1 MEVATNTAQR
11 RSRRVRI
18 MTAEPYKNK
27 EIKHLP
33 KLEPYER
40 WNILKAAAFNTY
52 NVASDFVSFDMVA
65 KGMSSWS
72 HFQKAGL
79 MIGDEAYAG
88 SRNFYALEDNARRVL
103 GVGRIV
109 PTHNGIGA
117 EKLLAVTMCKKGQLV
132 PTNRGRNE
140 GLVPAV
146 GGVLTDVTDARA
158 AAFGPP
164 SALGASLDLGR
175 LEKLLSDKSKVA
187 YVYLEACPDAWNGQ
201 PMAVENL
208 EKASAL
214 CRKAGVP
221 LALDASNAVAMAYW
235 NIKTGEAE
243 GGLLEVVR
251 RMTAAADVVLV
262 DASQD
267 CRSDVGGF
275 ISSANEELWERFRN
289 EVVLYEG
296 LHTYGGM
303 TGRAMEVFAVGIAEL
318 EETAYTEW
326 YMSQL
331 EQLHGMLAARGVP
344 STLGTRGVG
353 LEIGKFLPHLGAAD
367 HPKFVL
373 AASLY
378 LCGGIRPRIDG
389 GFAYHESRE
398 GSKVLNLELPRHAY
412 TRAHLEHI
420 ADVVAMVYENRAE
433 ISGLVLKNA
442 PEFIDEAV
450 FDAANHRLFV
460 TFPKPVTS
468 ARLFEP
474 YKIAI
479 FEPIKVTDKAD
490 REKAMA
496 AAGYNTFL
504 LESEDVYIDFLTDSG
519 TTAMSGYQWEGMTN
533 STDTPYSSR
542 HFADLVEEFQEILGF
557 EHIIPTHQGRAAEHI
572 MSQSMIK
579 PGQYVP
585 GNMYFTTTKAH
596 QEMAGGIFVDVIVD
610 EAHDPASDYPWKGN
624 IDLGKLQA
632 VVDKAG
638 PGGVAYVSF
647 EITVN
652 MAGGQPVSMENARDV
667 ARLCQKHGI
676 PVMWDATRCVEN
688 AQMIKLRDPAYA
700 NSTVEAILRELMS
713 YGDGCT
719 ISCKKDFMVNM
730 GGLLACNNDELA
742 HDFRRMLR
750 VWEGD
755 VTTGGLDP
763 KDIEALR
770 RGLLDSLDD
779 DYIAMRVEQTQRLG
793 RKLMEAGVPIVTPPG
808 THAIFLN
815 AKKFLPHIDQEE
827 YPAQALSAAIYIETG
842 VRTMERGNVSKGR
855 DPSGNNYKPALE
867 LVRLTIPRRV
877 YTDSH
882 FDFVVEGIKR
892 LYEKRDKISGLKFV
906 YEPHALRFFQGRFE
920 PLAPWKF

>member
-1 MEVATNTAQR
+1 ML
-11 RSRRVRI
+11 S
-18 MTAEPYKNK
+18 EPYKIK
-27 EIKHLP
+27 EVKTMSR
-33 KLEPYER
+33 LEPYER
-40 WNILKAAAFNTY
+40 WNILKNAGFNTY
-52 NVASDFVSFDMVA
+52 NVDSDFVSFDLVA

-88 SRNFYALEDNARRVL
+88 SRNFYALESNAQRVL
-103 GVGRIV
+103 GVGKLV

-117 EKLLAVTMCKKGQLV
+117 EKLLAVTMCQKGQLV
-132 PTNRGRNE
+132 PTNRGRSE

-146 GGVLTDVTDARA
+146 GGELCDITDKRA
-158 AAFGPP
+158 SSFGPP
-164 SALGASLDLGR
+164 SDFGASVDLAR
-175 LEKLLSDKSKVA
+175 LEKLLVDKEKVA
-187 YVYLEACPDAWNGQ
+187 YVHLEACPDAWNGQ
-201 PMAVENL
+201 PMAVDNL
-208 EKASAL
+208 EKCSAL

-221 LALDASNAVAMAYW
+221 LVLDASNAIAMAQW
-235 NIKTGEAE
+235 NLKAGKVK
-243 GGLLEVVR
+243 GKGLLEVVR
-251 RMTAAADVVLV
+251 QMTAAADIVIV

-275 ISSANEELWERFRN
+275 ISSQDDNLWEKFRN

-318 EETAYTEW
+318 EETALADWYT
-326 YMSQL
+326 SQI
-331 EQLHGMLAARGVP
+331 EQLYNLLNVRKVP
-344 STLGTRGVG
+344 CTLGTRGVG
-353 LEIGKFLPHLGAAD
+353 LPVKDFMPHLPGKE

-389 GFAYHESRE
+389 GFAYHESGE
-398 GSKVLNLELPRHAY
+398 GAKILNLELPRHAY

-420 ADVVAMVYENRAE
+420 ADVVAMVYDNRAE
-433 ISGLVLKNA
+433 ISGLTLKNE
-442 PEFIDEAV
+442 PEFVDEAV

-460 TFPKPVTS
+460 TFPKALS
-468 ARLFEP
+468 SSRLYEP
-474 YKIAI
+474 YKISI

-490 REKAMA
+490 RTKAMED
-496 AAGYNTFL
+496 AGYNTFL
-504 LESEDVYIDFLTDSG
+504 LTSENVYIDFLTDSG
-519 TTAMSGYQWEGMTN
+519 TTAMSGTQWEGMTN

-542 HFADLVEEFQEILGF
+542 HYRDLVEEFQEILGF

-572 MSQSMIK
+572 MSQTMIK

-610 EAHDPASDYPWKGN
+610 EAHDPSSNCPWKGN
-624 IDLGKLQA
+624 IDLNKLQA
-632 VVDKAG
+632 VIDKAG

-652 MAGGQPVSMENARDV
+652 MAGGQPVSMDNARDV

-688 AQMIKLRDPAYA
+688 AQMIKLNDPAYS
-700 NSTVEAILRELMS
+700 NKSVEAILREFMS

-730 GGLLACNNDELA
+730 GGMLACNNDELA
-742 HDFRRMLR
+742 HEFRRMLR

-779 DYIAMRVEQTQRLG
+779 DYIAMRVAQTRELG
-793 RKLMEAGVPIVTPPG
+793 RKLMDAGVPIVTPPG
-808 THAIFLN
+808 THAIFLD
-815 AKKFLPHIDQEE
+815 AKKFLPHIDQDE
-827 YPAQALSAAIYIETG
+827 YPAQALASAIYIETG
-842 VRTMERGNVSKGR
+842 VRAMERGNVSKGR
-855 DPSGNNYKPALE
+855 DKDGNNYRPALE

-882 FDFVVEGIKR
+882 FDFVVEGITRLFKKR
-892 LYEKRDKISGLKFV
+892 SEISGLKFV
-906 YEPHALRFFQGRFE
+906 YEPKALRFFQGKFE
-920 PLAPWKF
+920 PLKPWKF